1 MELGQDVE
9 GTEEDFLLAIAR
21 EKSRRRRRRGR
32 VAGFLRF
39 VPCYGDDPGY
49 SLDLMRRR
57 PDSANGLTEY
67 LIANAALSL
76 GASGVERLSL
86 NFAAWGR
93 LLDDAEGMG
102 IGGRIQRRVAKALNP
117 FFQIQSLRDF
127 NEKFEPEWLPRS
139 IVIDD
144 PGDLLKV
151 ATLYASIEGFIE
163 RPPGRP
169 VPGAADPQGG
179 ERHARPKPPGHP
191 PRTVP

>member
-1 MELGQDVE
+1 
-9 GTEEDFLLAIAR
+9 
-21 EKSRRRRRRGR
+21 
-32 VAGFLRF
+32 
-39 VPCYGDDPGY
+39 
-49 SLDLMRRR
+49 MRRR

-127 NEKFEPEWLPRS
+127 NEKFDPEWLPRS

-144 PGDLLKV
+144 PGDLIKV
-151 ATLYASIEGFIE
+151 ATLYASIEGFLDVPLVG
-163 RPPGRP
+163 RFLVPPVRRAESGTA
-169 VPGAADPQGG
+169 VGAA
-179 ERHARPKPPGHP
+179 GHP
-191 PRTVP
+191 LEPF

>member
-9 GTEEDFLLAIAR
+9 GERGGLRDRDRAR
-21 EKSRRRRRRGR
+21 DGRGRAGR

-39 VPCYGDDPGY
+39 VPCYGSDPGY

-93 LLDDAEGMG
+93 LLDE
-102 IGGRIQRRVAKALNP
+102 RRGDGHRRPDPAARSRKALNP

-127 NEKFEPEWLPRS
+127 NEKFDPEWLPRS

-144 PGDLLKV
+144 PADLLKV
-151 ATLYASIEGFIE
+151 ATLYASIEGFLDVPLVG
-163 RPPGRP
+163 RFLVPPVREAESG
-169 VPGAADPQGG
+169 VATAA
-179 ERHARPKPPGHP
+179 ARG
-191 PRTVP
+191 